1 MTQGCCI
8 TSCRLSLS
16 SGSFIRICIPKI
28 NQLSEHKMQLWPLCQ
43 HWHPGG
49 GLQVCLHCMDLLT
62 LLHFGGVQN
71 LVAQTYAMHGFM
83 YVACTP
89 ELWAPSCMHSRL
101 TLSHTRLAH
110 ASKDNGL
117 VMLSISSSRSS
128 SKLLSKMTRR
138 TLQASIAL
146 SSAIF
151 ASSFDY
157 VTCLLLRLECSADTF
172 EVTFGWQTLNG
183 LCLMVHVKSRML

>member
-1 MTQGCCI
+1 
-8 TSCRLSLS
+8 
-16 SGSFIRICIPKI
+16 
-28 NQLSEHKMQLWPLCQ
+28 MQLWPLCQ
-43 HWHPGG
+43 HWHPSG

-101 TLSHTRLAH
+101 TLSHIRLAH
-110 ASKDNGL
+110 ASKDNDL

-128 SKLLSKMTRR
+128 SKLLCKMTRR
-138 TLQASIAL
+138 TLQASIVL
-146 SSAIF
+146 SSAIS
-151 ASSFDY
+151 ASTFDY
-157 VTCLLLRLECSADTF
+157 VTCFVASSCMLCRHFRGDVWMADAECPLSHVSRCACDDQNAVAGSCSAACD
-172 EVTFGWQTLNG
+172 
-183 LCLMVHVKSRML
+183 SRERLAFVMRSFRRGSQAG